1 MANWSY
7 IQRKEVGPFAWHRL
21 LSEQGVPY
29 SGAKCQKSH
38 ATLSLLRHTR
48 LGKNTYTTIEGTKLK
63 FYFNVQFEISCMH
76 AKKMLLLVYNWLVK
90 KTRERFDYLS
100 TCKLQSLTLATV
112 RLFWFVFDQKRSI
125 YVLLSCLTMFTAK
138 NIHTRKTNISGESE
152 NIVRIITCAITSVIS
167 KQNCRSSRNTS
178 A

>member
-1 MANWSY
+1 
-7 IQRKEVGPFAWHRL
+7 
-21 LSEQGVPY
+21 
-29 SGAKCQKSH
+29 
-38 ATLSLLRHTR
+38 
-48 LGKNTYTTIEGTKLK
+48 
-63 FYFNVQFEISCMH
+63 MH

-138 NIHTRKTNISGESE
+138 KHSYSQNKHKRWKRKHSSYHYLCHNKRDIQAKLPIQPQYQRLRKELHFLDELKTFSYSREANESARSMQIKAKADKNKSSTRRSELYQKYMNIQVVLHGRW
-152 NIVRIITCAITSVIS
+152 
-167 KQNCRSSRNTS
+167 
-178 A
+178 